1 MSKLKVCCFAV
12 SLDGYGAGPD
22 QSVDHP
28 LGVGGPAL
36 HNWFYPTRTFRSMHT
51 DADDGTTGVDDDFAQ
66 RGFRNVGAWI
76 MGRNMFGPVRGPWPN

>member
-1 MSKLKVCCFAV
+1 MSKLIVRCFAV

-36 HNWFYPTRTFRSMHT
+36 HRWYYPTRTFRSMHT
-51 DADDGTTGVDDDFAQ
+51 EGGGGTTGVDDDFAR
-66 RGFRNVGAWI
+66 RGFRNVGA
-76 MGRNMFGPVRGPWPN
+76 